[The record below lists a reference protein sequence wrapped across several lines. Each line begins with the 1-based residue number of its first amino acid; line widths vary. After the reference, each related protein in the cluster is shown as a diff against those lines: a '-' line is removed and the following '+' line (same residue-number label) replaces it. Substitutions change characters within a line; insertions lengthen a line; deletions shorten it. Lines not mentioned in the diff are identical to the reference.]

1 MFLLTND
8 LRRPAEAALVAQIES
23 PASGTKLYDRQSLD
37 VVISVRSDE
46 PLEGWLLFL
55 MTPESQKEIASGTT
69 SGTGMEVASVSSES
83 DGIEPG
89 SEFRLRLVATDSNGA
104 QSLAESTVRV
114 PDLSYRIIP
123 LEAGQLSEPAVS
135 GWSLD
140 ETGVR
145 TAIGGRSPGDL
156 LLLHHPTSTITEAII
171 PLASTSGQQLSRDGS
186 RFYFQG
192 QFGSDQGVAFLDT
205 ETLEVHVV
213 APGARFGRFNIDRD
227 GRRIV
232 YHVPVPN
239 PSAEDVLQFFY
250 LDEEIGEPTQITD
263 HPDAVAL
270 PGRGACSGRAPLLSA
285 DGSRVVLMTTSTL
298 GTAPEDPSVGCRIF
312 RYDPSTGT
320 LAFVVGLPVG
330 MVLARPSLSDDGRW
344 LAFNNNQEAPLP
356 RIGLPALLDLGS
368 GGLVTP
374 VGTAGER
381 SSVDSIITG
390 NSQRLVI
397 STREDLDAS
406 VGNEDGNLDL
416 FVLDRDTASIRQV
429 TDTIGGFGSV
439 SDGCPSLPLQ
449 ASRDGNVLVAGFYRF
464 STGECQI
471 LGPQRSLVDGFAFR
485 RIRIVRKRPG
495 NAWPDFPFPG
505 NVRVIA
511 GQTITLPLAATDGD
525 GDPITFFAQELGG
538 IDVPSGS
545 RIEDHRDGTA
555 TFSWVT
561 TPEAVGDYTLRV
573 AAFDEGGGEI
583 FHDVSIEI
591 LPAFACP
598 GDCDDDDAVGIADLV
613 LATAIGLE
621 QQPLDR
627 CPSADLDDSGWVTID
642 ELVSAVGY
650 ALDGCPGS

>member
-1 MFLLTND
+1 MFLLTSD

-23 PASGTKLYDRQSLD
+23 PASGTRLYDRQSLD

-46 PLEGWLLFL
+46 PLKGWILSL
-55 MTPESQKEIASGTT
+55 MTPEGENEIATGTA
-69 SGTGMEVASVSSES
+69 SGTGMGVAKVSSES
-83 DGIEPG
+83 NGIEPG
-89 SEFRLRLVATDSNGA
+89 SDFLLRLIATDSNGA
-104 QSLAESTVRV
+104 QGLAESTVRV
-114 PDLSYRIIP
+114 PELLYRIIP
-123 LEAGQLSEPAVS
+123 LEAGELSGSFLS

-140 ETGVR
+140 ETGAR
-145 TAIGGRSPGDL
+145 TAIGGSRSGDL
-156 LLLHHPTSTITEAII
+156 LLMHHPTSSLVEATI
-171 PLASTSGQQLSRDGS
+171 PLASTSGQQLSRDGR

-192 QFGSDQGVAFLDT
+192 QFGSDQAAAFLDV

-213 APGARFGRFNIDRD
+213 ALGARFGRFNIDRD
-227 GRRIV
+227 GSRIV
-232 YHVPVPN
+232 YERSVPN
-239 PSAEDVLQFFY
+239 PPAGDVLQFFY
-250 LDEEIGEPTQITD
+250 LEEGIGEPTQITD
-263 HPDAVAL
+263 DLDAVAP
-270 PGRGACSGRAPLLSA
+270 PGQGACSGRAPLLSA

-312 RYDPSTGT
+312 RYDPSTST
-320 LAFVVGLPVG
+320 LAFVAGLPVG

-344 LAFNNNQEAPLP
+344 LAFNNNQGPPLP
-356 RIGLPALLDLGS
+356 SIGLPALLDLDS
-368 GGLVTP
+368 GELSTP
-374 VGTAGER
+374 VGVKGER

-390 NSQRLVI
+390 DGQLLFI
-397 STREDLDAS
+397 STREDLDPT

-416 FVLDRDTASIRQV
+416 FALDRGTASIRQV
-429 TDTIGGFGSV
+429 TDTIGGLDFALA
-439 SDGCPSLPLQ
+439 GCPSLSPR
-449 ASRDGNVLVAGFYRF
+449 ANRDGSALVSAFFRF
-464 STGECQI
+464 STGECQV

-485 RIRIVRKRPG
+485 RIRIVRKRLE

-561 TPEAVGDYTLRV
+561 NPEAVGEYTLRV

-598 GDCDDDDAVGIADLV
+598 GDCDGDAAVGIADLV
-613 LATAIGLE
+613 LATAISLE
-621 QQPLDR
+621 RQPLDH
-627 CPSADLDDSGWVTID
+627 CPSADLDDSGRVTID
-642 ELVSAVGY
+642 ELVSAVGH
-650 ALDGCPGS
+650 ALDGCSGS